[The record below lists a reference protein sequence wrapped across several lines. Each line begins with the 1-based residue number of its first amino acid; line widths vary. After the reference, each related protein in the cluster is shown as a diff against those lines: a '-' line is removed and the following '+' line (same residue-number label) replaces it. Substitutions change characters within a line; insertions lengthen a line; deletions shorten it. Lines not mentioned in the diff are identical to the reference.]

1 MRALYVALILT
12 LAPALGQ
19 GIQNTDDFMR
29 FYNLVRQALC
39 TLKITCA
46 FPADLVLPVGY
57 ANYRLSV
64 EKAQQI
70 LLMAPPE
77 RITQVYALLASRYQG
92 DKRNWPTLR
101 ILVDQSRRK
110 DLAGWE
116 RKELQG
122 YVTVVSGSS
131 NGDDALS
138 ALVGSGLW
146 LAHFQGNG
154 VDRIYIVFGND
165 LWLEPQGPLVG
176 QIKPLVLTAIDLI
189 EAASRR
195 EKEVR

>member
-1 MRALYVALILT
+1 MRVVYVILFLALTPVMA
-12 LAPALGQ
+12 Q
-19 GIQNTDDFMR
+19 GPQSISDFMR
-29 FYNLVRQALC
+29 LYSLVRQTLC
-39 TLKITCA
+39 ALKITCA
-46 FPADLVLPVGY
+46 LPADLLLPVGY
-57 ANYRLSV
+57 DSYAPEV
-64 EKAQQI
+64 AKAQQV
-70 LLMAPPE
+70 LLMVPPE
-77 RITQVYALLASRYQG
+77 RLTQVYALLASRYQG
-92 DKRNWPTLR
+92 DKKGWPRLK

-131 NGDDALS
+131 DGDDALS

-146 LAHFQGNG
+146 LVYLQGNG
-154 VDRIYIVFGND
+154 VDRLYLVSGND
-165 LWLEPQGPLVG
+165 VWLEPQGPMAN

>member
-1 MRALYVALILT
+1 VALF
-12 LAPALGQ
+12 LAFTPVMAQ
-19 GIQNTDDFMR
+19 GIQSTSDFMR
-29 FYNLVRQALC
+29 FYNLVRQTLC

-46 FPADLVLPVGY
+46 LPADLLLPVGY
-57 ANYRLSV
+57 NNYAPEA

-70 LLMAPPE
+70 LLMVPPE
-77 RITQVYALLASRYQG
+77 RVTQVYALLASRYQG
-92 DKRNWPTLR
+92 DKKGWPSLK

-131 NGDDALS
+131 DGDDNLS
-138 ALVGSGLW
+138 ALIGSGLS
-146 LAHFQGNG
+146 LAYFQGNG
-154 VDRIYIVFGND
+154 VDKLYLVFGND
-165 LWLEPQGPLVG
+165 LWLEPQGPLVN
-176 QIKPLVLTAIDLI
+176 QIKPLVLMAIDLI
-189 EAASRR
+189 EATSKR

>member
-1 MRALYVALILT
+1 MRALYVALFLA

-19 GIQNTDDFMR
+19 GVQSTDDFMR
-29 FYNLVRQALC
+29 FYSLVRQALC

-46 FPADLVLPVGY
+46 LPADLVLPVGY
-57 ANYRLSV
+57 DNYRPSV

-70 LLMAPPE
+70 LLMVPPE
-77 RITQVYALLASRYQG
+77 RITRVYALLAGRYQG
-92 DKRNWPTLR
+92 DKKDWPRLK

-116 RKELQG
+116 SKELQG

-131 NGDDALS
+131 DGDDALS

-146 LAHFQGNG
+146 LAYFQGNG
-154 VDRIYIVFGND
+154 VDKLYLVFGND
-165 LWLEPQGPLVG
+165 LWLEPQGPLVN
-176 QIKPLVLTAIDLI
+176 QVKPLVLMAIDLI
-189 EAASRR
+189 EATSKR
-195 EKEVR
+195 EKEVK

>member
-1 MRALYVALILT
+1 MRALYVASILA

-19 GIQNTDDFMR
+19 GIQNTDDFIR
-29 FYNLVRQALC
+29 FYNVVRQALC

-46 FPADLVLPVGY
+46 LPADLVLPVGY

-70 LLMAPPE
+70 LLMVPPE
-77 RITQVYALLASRYQG
+77 RITRVYALLAERYQG
-92 DKRNWPTLR
+92 DKKDWPTLK

-138 ALVGSGLW
+138 ALIGSGLW
-146 LAHFQGNG
+146 LAYFQGDG
-154 VDRIYIVFGND
+154 LDRIYIIFGND
-165 LWLEPQGPLVG
+165 LWLEPQGPLVN
-176 QIKPLVLTAIDLI
+176 QIKPLMPVAIDLI
-189 EAASRR
+189 EATSRR
-195 EKEVR
+195 EKEVK